1 MSRPILVHNLP
12 EFDPALVP
20 GFRVALRTRTAQELL
35 AAVTA
40 GGVAAVVLDLSDP
53 HALATIAQIV
63 ETRPGLGIVG
73 VADRSDSAIVL
84 TALRAG
90 CTDVT
95 LRPLS
100 REDLGAALE
109 RASAPAGT
117 TGSGRTMALFGTVG
131 GAGATTLACHLAV
144 ECAAVTRQPVALVD
158 LDLEFGG
165 VAGAFDS
172 TPSFTLGDVARA
184 GVIDAALIE
193 RAALALPSGVRL
205 LARPPELD
213 DARAIDAAVVPHI
226 LHAVRGLCPVTVLDL
241 PRQLTP
247 LVGAA
252 LELVDKLIVVV
263 QLTVPSVRNA
273 RRLFEALQREGVSGE
288 RLEFVVNRY
297 RRSVHLLSVETV
309 EQELERPALGVVPS
323 DFRAVHQALDMGRPL
338 AHRNPVRAAIHEI
351 ARKIVGDTPG
361 AVPPREG
368 WRSRLSLRR

>member
-12 EFDPALVP
+12 DFEPTLAP
-20 GFRVALRTRTAQELL
+20 GFRIALRTRTTQELL

-40 GGVAAVVLDLSDP
+40 GGVAAVVLNLNDP
-53 HALATIAQIV
+53 HTLTTITQIV
-63 ETRPGLGIVG
+63 ETQPALGIVG
-73 VADRSDSAIVL
+73 VADRSDGALVL

-90 CTDVT
+90 CTEVT

-100 REDLGAALE
+100 QEDVCTALE

-117 TGSGRTMALFGTVG
+117 TAGGQTVALFGTIG
-131 GAGATTLACHLAV
+131 GAGTTTLACHLAV
-144 ECAAVTRQPVALVD
+144 ECAATTQQPVALVD

-172 TPSFTLGDVARA
+172 APNFTLADVARA

-193 RAALALPSGVRL
+193 RAALALPNGVRL
-205 LARPPELD
+205 LTPPPELD
-213 DARAIDAAVVPHI
+213 DARAIDAALVLPV
-226 LHAVRGLCPVTVLDL
+226 LHAMRGLYPVSVLDL

-252 LELVDKLIVVV
+252 LELADKLILVV

-273 RRLFEALQREGVSGE
+273 RRLFGALQREGVPRE

-297 RRSVHLLSVETV
+297 RRSLHLLTVATV
-309 EQELERPALGVVPS
+309 EQELGRPAFGVVPS
-323 DFRAVHQALDMGRPL
+323 DFRAVHQALDTGRPL
-338 AHRNPVRAAIHEI
+338 ADRNPVRAAIQAI
-351 ARKIVGDTPG
+351 AQKIVGDAPD
-361 AVPPREG
+361 AAAPRNG
-368 WRSRLSLRR
+368 WRAKLGLAR